1 MDNESSRFKLG
12 KAIGPG
18 LLMAGAAI
26 GVSHLVQSTRA
37 GANYG
42 TQLIIVILLVNCF
55 KYPFFEY
62 GHRYAVATGESLIH
76 GYRRLGLGYLY
87 AFLFLNFISA
97 IISIAAVTF
106 VTAGLAHNLLDINLS
121 ETIYSVGL
129 MVICAAI
136 IIVGHYKWLDYCIK
150 AIMALLFI
158 ATVMAFIVALAHG
171 PVAEMDYKGPSAW
184 NMANLGFIIALMG
197 WMPAPIELSVWQ
209 SLWILANEKSKGRK
223 TSFKEAMFD
232 FNFGFSLTVVLAI
245 MFLMLG
251 YLVFYGS
258 GVELERSGTKF
269 ATQIV
274 KLYTHYL
281 GEWAT
286 PVIAIAA
293 FTAMFSTSL
302 TVIDAYPRSLAV
314 GLKLVY
320 KKLRVSS
327 RHLQWMWV
335 GIGCLISLI
344 IINSFLERLTAL
356 VDLATTIAFLSGPV
370 FAFLNY
376 RLITSPFTPEEFRPG
391 RGMRIISILGLV
403 YFISFGIIFIIIR
416 FFWV

>member
-1 MDNESSRFKLG
+1 MDKEPSRYNLG

-42 TQLIIVILLVNCF
+42 TQLIIIILLVNCF

-62 GHRYAVATGESLIH
+62 GHRYAVATGESLMH

-87 AFLFLNFISA
+87 GFLFLNFISA

-106 VTAGLAHNLLDINLS
+106 VTAGLAHNLLGLELS

-129 MVICAAI
+129 MGICAVI
-136 IIVGHYKWLDYCIK
+136 IIVGHYIWLDYCIK

-171 PVAEMDYKGPSAW
+171 PVAGMDYRGQSAW
-184 NMANLGFIIALMG
+184 NMANMGFIIALMG

-209 SLWILANEKSKGRK
+209 SLWILANEKAKGRK
-223 TSFKEAMFD
+223 TSIKEAMFD
-232 FNFGFSLTVVLAI
+232 FNFGFSQNVVLEI

-258 GVELERSGTKF
+258 GVELEKSGSKF
-269 ATQIV
+269 AMQIV
-274 KLYTHYL
+274 KLYTNHL

-286 PVIAIAA
+286 PVISIAA
-293 FTAMFSTSL
+293 FTAMFSTTL

-314 GLKLVY
+314 GIKLVF
-320 KKLRVSS
+320 KDFRLSS
-327 RHLQWMWV
+327 RHLQWIWV

-344 IINSFLERLTAL
+344 IINSFLDRLTAL
-356 VDLATTIAFLSGPV
+356 VDLATTIAFLTGPI

-376 RLITSPFTPEEFRPG
+376 RLITSPYTPKEFQPG

-403 YFISFGIIFIIIR
+403 YFITFGVIFIIIR
-416 FFWV
+416 FF